1 MRVMK
6 NIFRINIVNNS
17 IWGAI
22 ANVLQNIL
30 FSIFFI
36 IIARNYDEKIFGS
49 YVISNSLY
57 SILLGFASLGLGN
70 WFVRE
75 LINTENK
82 TELIKIFFKVLIIVG
97 ALLCLINYLLSY
109 FLYSNGL
116 ILKLSSIIGI
126 NIIFDNIIY
135 VIRYINLSE
144 GNQKTTF
151 ILCTVDALLKCLIGC
166 LLLFYKIDIIWISI
180 LIVMVRLITLNLFLK
195 YSLGRE
201 FSIKDILNEKIKL
214 KDLKNIVFKNWA
226 FVIISSVA
234 ILNWRIGSIIVSKFL
249 SIENIGYYEISL
261 KFLSIAYII
270 PIIVSTSIYPLIIK
284 TYNKGI
290 EETKSLYKMFHF
302 FYFIYGIITY
312 AIVYR
317 YASILIPYFF
327 GNKFIPSITYTQQ
340 MFGVMLIF
348 PSILLQANFLVAMK
362 KEKVDMYCNITSLI
376 INVLLCFIGLHFIKS
391 IIVVNASIII
401 SFLIFHLMQ
410 DYILIKMKISSIFHL
425 ILFLIIIAWT
435 ILYFN
440 WSYSIANKDLQLLL
454 FILSL
459 IISSIFYLKK
469 YAISKII
476 FKRIYR

>member
-1 MRVMK
+1 MKILK
-6 NIFRINIVNNS
+6 NIFNINIINNS
-17 IWGAI
+17 IWGTI
-22 ANVLQNIL
+22 ANVIQNIL
-30 FSIFFI
+30 FSVFFI

-57 SILLGFASLGLGN
+57 SILLAFASLGLGN

-82 TELIKIFFKVLIIVG
+82 KELIKIFFKILIIVSV
-97 ALLCLINYLLSY
+97 ALYLINNLLS
-109 FLYSNGL
+109 FVLYSNGL

-144 GNQKTTF
+144 GNQKISFLLST
-151 ILCTVDALLKCLIGC
+151 IDALLKCLIGC
-166 LLLFYKIDIIWISI
+166 LLLFYTIDIIWISI
-180 LIVMVRLITLNLFLK
+180 LIVSVRLITLNLFFK
-195 YSLGRE
+195 YSLGGE
-201 FSIKDILNEKIKL
+201 YNIYEILKKTIKL
-214 KDLKNIVFKNWA
+214 KDFKNIVFKNWA

-270 PIIVSTSIYPLIIK
+270 PIIVSTSLYPLIIK

-290 EETKSLYKMFHF
+290 EETKRMYKLFHF
-302 FYFIYGIITY
+302 FFFMYGIITY

-317 YASILIPYFF
+317 FASVIIPYFL
-327 GNKFIPSITYTQQ
+327 GSKYNPSIAYTQQ
-340 MFGVMLIF
+340 MFCVMLIF

-362 KEKVDMYCNITSLI
+362 KEKLDMYCNITCLI
-376 INVLLCFIGLHFIKS
+376 INVALCFLGLHFIKS
-391 IIVVNASIII
+391 IFVVNASIII

-410 DYILIKMKISSIFHL
+410 DYILIKMKISNLLHL
-425 ILFLIIIAWT
+425 VFFLIIIFWT

-440 WSYSIANKDLQLLL
+440 LSNINENKDLQLIV
-454 FILSL
+454 FMFSL
-459 IISSIFYLKK
+459 IIPSIFYLKK
-469 YAISKII
+469 FGLTGII

>member
-1 MRVMK
+1 MRVLK
-6 NIFRINIVNNS
+6 NIFKINIINNS

-36 IIARNYDEKIFGS
+36 IIARNYDENIFGS

-75 LINTENK
+75 LINTEKK
-82 TELIKIFFKVLIIVG
+82 TELIKIFFKILIIVG
-97 ALLCLINYLLSY
+97 VTLYLINNLLS
-109 FLYSNGL
+109 FILYSNGL

-151 ILCTVDALLKCLIGC
+151 ILSTVDAILKCSIGC
-166 LLLFYKIDIIWISI
+166 LLLFYKIDIILISI
-180 LIVMVRLITLNLFLK
+180 LIVIVRLFTLNLFLK
-195 YSLGRE
+195 YSLGGVYN
-201 FSIKDILNEKIKL
+201 IKNVLIEKIKL
-214 KDLKNIVFKNWA
+214 NDFKNIVFKNWA

-234 ILNWRIGSIIVSKFL
+234 ILNWRIGSIIVSKYL

-290 EETKSLYKMFHF
+290 EETKRLYKMFHF
-302 FYFIYGIITY
+302 FFFMYGLITY

-317 YASILIPYFF
+317 YASVMIPYFL
-327 GNKFIPSITYTQQ
+327 GGKYNPSITYTQQ
-340 MFGVMLIF
+340 MFCVMLIF
-348 PSILLQANFLVAMK
+348 PTILLQANFLVAMK
-362 KEKVDMYCNITSLI
+362 KEKIDMYCNITSLI
-376 INVLLCFIGLHFIKS
+376 INVVLCFVGLHFIKS

-410 DYILIKMKISSIFHL
+410 DYILIKIKISNIFHL
-425 ILFLIIIAWT
+425 IFFLIIIAWT
-435 ILYFN
+435 LLYFN
-440 WSYSIANKDLQLLL
+440 WSNEIENKDLQLII
-454 FILSL
+454 FIFSL
-459 IISSIFYLKK
+459 IIPSIFYLKK
-469 YAISKII
+469 YALSEII